1 MNQHTAEVM
10 ARVPR
15 IGYDVRYI
23 SLRGTACFK
32 VEGVGNWRLRID
44 DGHFDVLLG
53 DGDADAD
60 LVLSLDQ
67 ETFIEL
73 IEGRQN
79 FLTGVLQGRIRA
91 EGDLALAFRF
101 RGIFPLG
108 QGPSTPIL

>member
-1 MNQHTAEVM
+1 MNRHTAEAM
-10 ARVPR
+10 ASVPR
-15 IGYDVRYI
+15 TGYDARYT
-23 SLRGTACFK
+23 SLQGTACFK
-32 VEGVGNWRLRID
+32 VEGVGSWRLRID
-44 DGHFDVLLG
+44 DGHFDVFVG

-73 IEGRQN
+73 IAGRQN

-108 QGPSTPIL
+108 QGPSTPVL

>member
-1 MNQHTAEVM
+1 MNRHDME

-15 IGYDVRYI
+15 TGYDARFKD
-23 SLRGTACFK
+23 LRGTASFK
-32 VEGVGNWRLRID
+32 VEAVGNWRLRID
-44 DGHFDVLLG
+44 DGHFQMLVGGGDV
-53 DGDADAD
+53 DPD

-67 ETFIEL
+67 DTFIEL

-108 QGPSTPIL
+108 QGPSTSVL